1 MITEAHRWLVRAATV
16 AVAAVAVA
24 GCGSSSSSSSSQS
37 SSAAAGATTSAA
49 ATSSAAGTTSTSAG
63 TGSGSGGAGAQAV
76 TDYQTYVGG
85 KAGKADA
92 SLPPVTIGW
101 INQQGGQQAI
111 GPLATIGAQTAVKYI
126 NSELGGV
133 DGHPSQLKTCFITS
147 AEEEGKTCAQ
157 QLLADKSV
165 DVIDEGAVAIGIQS
179 FYSTIAAAKPVI
191 VGVAVTPVDSVQKN
205 SVIMFGD
212 VTHVL
217 GPFGTYATQVLHAKT
232 AALIYPNI
240 AGITDGA
247 AAIDA
252 SLKQAGVSVKKVAY
266 DESSTD
272 LIGPL
277 TSAGATSADM
287 VIPYSDSSGCV
298 NLAKGL
304 KQLGI
309 TDAKKIVS
317 APLCLNGQVA
327 AGLGGDFPIW
337 TYAIASSLFG
347 DPTDPGM
354 PAYMKAATKTR
365 ARRRPAGSVEHR
377 LVRAGADHG
386 ALPQRARLRQ
396 GHPGQDPGQGQGVH
410 RAGGAG
416 RAAAGLRQVPVG
428 PGGVQRPRAVLR
440 VPRQARLRE
449 GGVLAAAALVI
460 GAGARPDR
468 GVGAV
473 GGAGGP
479 LVPPPERA

>member
-1 MITEAHRWLVRAATV
+1 MITEAHRWVVRAATV

-37 SSAAAGATTSAA
+37 SSAAGGGATTSAA
-49 ATSSAAGTTSTSAG
+49 ATSSAPAGTTSTSAG
-63 TGSGSGGAGAQAV
+63 TGAGGAGAQAV
-76 TDYQTYVGG
+76 TDYQTYVDG
-85 KAGKADA
+85 KAGKANA

-111 GPLATIGAQTAVKYI
+111 GPLATNGAQMAVKYI
-126 NSELGGV
+126 NTELGGV
-133 DGHPSQLKTCFITS
+133 DGHPVQLKTCFITS

-165 DVIDEGAVAIGIQS
+165 QVIDEGAVAIGIQS
-179 FYSTIAAAKPVI
+179 FYSTIAGAKPVI

-205 SVIMFGD
+205 AVIMFGD

-247 AAIDA
+247 AAINA
-252 SLKQAGVSVKKVAY
+252 SLKAAGVSVKKVAY

-354 PAYMKAATKTR
+354 APYMKVAAKYTTPADAPDPWNIVSFAQLLTTVRYLNQLGYGKATPDKILAKAKAFTGPVALGAPSLACGKYPSAPAVCNDR
-365 ARRRPAGSVEHR
+365 AQFFEY
-377 LVRAGADHG
+377 HG
-386 ALPQRARLRQ
+386 KHVFKKVAPWLQ
-396 GHPGQDPGQGQGVH
+396 
-410 RAGGAG
+410 
-416 RAAAGLRQVPVG
+416 
-428 PGGVQRPRAVLR
+428 
-440 VPRQARLRE
+440 
-449 GGVLAAAALVI
+449 
-460 GAGARPDR
+460 
-468 GVGAV
+468 
-473 GGAGGP
+473 
-479 LVPPPERA
+479 PPS

>member
-1 MITEAHRWLVRAATV
+1 
-16 AVAAVAVA
+16 
-24 GCGSSSSSSSSQS
+24 
-37 SSAAAGATTSAA
+37 
-49 ATSSAAGTTSTSAG
+49 
-63 TGSGSGGAGAQAV
+63 
-76 TDYQTYVGG
+76 
-85 KAGKADA
+85 
-92 SLPPVTIGW
+92 
-101 INQQGGQQAI
+101 
-111 GPLATIGAQTAVKYI
+111 
-126 NSELGGV
+126 
-133 DGHPSQLKTCFITS
+133 
-147 AEEEGKTCAQ
+147 
-157 QLLADKSV
+157 
-165 DVIDEGAVAIGIQS
+165 
-179 FYSTIAAAKPVI
+179 
-191 VGVAVTPVDSVQKN
+191 
-205 SVIMFGD
+205 
-212 VTHVL
+212 VL
-217 GPFGTYATQVLHAKT
+217 GPFGTYAKQVLHAKT

-354 PAYMKAATKTR
+354 PPYMKVAAKYSTPANAPDPWNIVSFAQLLTTVRYLNELGYGKATSASILAKAKAFTGPVALGAPSLACGKYPSAPAVCNDR
-365 ARRRPAGSVEHR
+365 AQFFEY
-377 LVRAGADHG
+377 HG
-386 ALPQRARLRQ
+386 KHAFVKVAPWLQ
-396 GHPGQDPGQGQGVH
+396 
-410 RAGGAG
+410 
-416 RAAAGLRQVPVG
+416 
-428 PGGVQRPRAVLR
+428 
-440 VPRQARLRE
+440 
-449 GGVLAAAALVI
+449 
-460 GAGARPDR
+460 
-468 GVGAV
+468 
-473 GGAGGP
+473 
-479 LVPPPERA
+479 PPS